1 MSDEGPDNNLDEYLA
16 LIDRYLAGDLP
27 AGPFSNALIA
37 LYKKRFHMP
46 NRASTEIL
54 STMFLDCDE
63 YEDDPRLRTGGPYE
77 IDGPE
82 LHCRIVAARQKLRE
96 LWGH

>member
-1 MSDEGPDNNLDEYLA
+1 MSSEPPDNVDEYLA
-16 LIDRYLAGDLP
+16 LIDRYLSGGLA
-27 AGPFSNALIA
+27 AKPFTSALMRMV
-37 LYKKRFHMP
+37 KTRFLMP
-46 NRASTEIL
+46 NQPVADVIN
-54 STMFLDCDE
+54 TMFLDCDE